1 LLVNLPNSTFYL
13 PKRLTDPGD
22 AQQERVRVFQESFRQ
37 ALQSAF
43 IEHESLV
50 CIMASGIV
58 VREIAPLLK
67 NKHSDP
73 AVVVLD
79 AEGRFAV
86 SLLSGHEGGANALAL
101 QIAAITG
108 GQKMFAVG
116 LVQKKDLTHV
126 NPMESKP
133 GCEHQSTAYLIRSS

>member
-1 LLVNLPNSTFYL
+1 LLANLPNFTFYL

-37 ALQSAF
+37 ALQSTF
-43 IEHESLV
+43 IEHKSLV
-50 CIMASGIV
+50 CSKASGIV
-58 VREIAPLLK
+58 VREIAPLRK
-67 NKHSDP
+67 NNHSDP

-79 AEGRFAV
+79 AEGRFGV

-108 GQKMFAVG
+108 GQEIFVG
-116 LVQKKDLTHV
+116 GLF
-126 NPMESKP
+126 
-133 GCEHQSTAYLIRSS
+133 